1 VDQGRA
7 RLAEAGARHSDRPRP
22 RDSSA
27 AEVRAA
33 EERIAGMEAEL
44 AELAR
49 QLEAAG
55 ADVAQVS
62 ELGGHYA
69 ALQAELEAELELWE
83 RLARGPH
90 PPA

>member
-1 VDQGRA
+1 V
-7 RLAEAGARHSDRPRP
+7 
-22 RDSSA
+22 SST
-27 AEVRAA
+27 EG
-33 EERIAGMEAEL
+33 RIAGMEAEL

-55 ADVAQVS
+55 ADVTRVS
-62 ELGGHYA
+62 ELGSRYA
-69 ALQAELEAELELWE
+69 ALQAELDAELEHWE